1 MTHHDTSSNRRNII
15 IFFPTIIICFS
26 THPHRAC
33 APHQQLR
40 SGGRSARYPSGLRAR
55 GCGRAQCD
63 RPRCEN
69 ERRGVV
75 QRAPCLH
82 VRAAFRLGVSCRF
95 IVLQLWLGHVRL
107 AAAPRRRTH
116 EHGAF
121 ERRPPAEAR
130 CAAAAAS
137 SSLVWSCPF
146 LVRVCRCC

>member
-1 MTHHDTSSNRRNII
+1 MQI
-15 IFFPTIIICFS
+15 
-26 THPHRAC
+26 HRM
-33 APHQQLR
+33 
-40 SGGRSARYPSGLRAR
+40 SVRSAEIETTHNAALEALEQ
-55 GCGRAQCD
+55 AAH
-63 RPRCEN
+63 N
-69 ERRGVV
+69 EGRGVV

-146 LVRVCRCC
+146 LVCVCAVVVERQ

>member
-1 MTHHDTSSNRRNII
+1 MTHHDTSSNRRKII
-15 IFFPTIIICFS
+15 IFFQKS
-26 THPHRAC
+26 SYVSRHLLRAC

-55 GCGRAQCD
+55 GCGRAQSD

-146 LVRVCRCC
+146 LVRVRRCC